1 LAESGMASFG
11 REMWKRTS
19 TGVRQDRSPPF
30 TRVSDARL
38 ALELVD
44 LEDREVLGTPSFK
57 LKLPY
62 RWRTYADE
70 YATATT
76 EFVPLVEA
84 RPSGTVI
91 NAAFYGDMIAAFAS
105 PRAQVAAQHLER
117 ALQQVAPPTRSSPP
131 GRVVDAKRAA
141 LFPGLIDSHVH
152 PTFGEWSPR
161 ADHSHWIAHCLQ
173 GGTTTMISAGEVHVP
188 AFRSTWLA

>member
-1 LAESGMASFG
+1 VE
-11 REMWKRTS
+11 KRTS

-117 ALQQVAPPTRSSPP
+117 ALQQVATDEVVSP
-131 GRVVDAKRAA
+131 
-141 LFPGLIDSHVH
+141 
-152 PTFGEWSPR
+152 
-161 ADHSHWIAHCLQ
+161 
-173 GGTTTMISAGEVHVP
+173 GEVLGIDNRCTLHARTPFP
-188 AFRSTWLA
+188 ASFDEMGRAHRWAQRIFIVDDLDRFAEWHRTDDAVFAPRFRVAQAFS